1 VAVAGLE
8 FKVERSEL
16 EVTGVAMLDIG
27 IGG

>member
-8 FKVERSEL
+8 FKVERYEL
-16 EVTGVAMLDIG
+16 EVIGVAMLDIG

>member
-8 FKVERSEL
+8 FKVGRYEL
-16 EVTGVAMLDIG
+16 EATGVAMLDIG